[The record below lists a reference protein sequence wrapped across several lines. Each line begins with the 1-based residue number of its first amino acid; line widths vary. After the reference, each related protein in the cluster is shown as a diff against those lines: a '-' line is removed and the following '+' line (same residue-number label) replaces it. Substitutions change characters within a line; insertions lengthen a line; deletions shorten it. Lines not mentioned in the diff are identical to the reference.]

1 MNNKKKQS
9 KNLDSDSQL
18 IEKIN
23 YDIKRESKKIT
34 FDDVNSLEEE
44 SNYLIEL
51 KKDVKE
57 GEKYLLET
65 PYSFVQIPEDIR
77 ISISPKLMEID
88 SKDVYEKI
96 IWFYIFEIIFGDKRE
111 SSGWKDFREDLK
123 SKIKVDFLTKNWIS
137 VRKDI
142 SVSDD
147 IKDKLRKI
155 HLKGIFEEKNTLKD
169 ILEYPNKKRKT
180 VFIQSWNLKNYF
192 VLILFSIFLFS
203 IMIPFFKITEFHAT
217 YLSLIIILLVLI
229 PIYFLLYQIFIRK
242 SLLKGGKLKRK
253 FEKKHKKF
261 IEQFKIESKKEK
273 NFFKKYLDVYTNELF
288 NKIFYINYNELF
300 EAIKDYK
307 TFNPLSISIKFD
319 DEEIIHEMSDYNS
332 FFHYTTIL
340 LDFEEIPIK
349 HNYVLQIE
357 TKKTLRVAKKKEKI
371 THEKIV
377 FPKLIIFLF
386 IGLIAIPLLIFVFIS
401 LSIVFY
407 LLILVCL
414 ISLIIISLNLIRF
427 EYKYYSP
434 LQDQAHRYRHKLS
447 FFNYY
452 LNKNKNIYSIP
463 VNLRKDCSY
472 YWVINAPRFHSVQI
486 TKEIKGI
493 IKNLEQ
499 PIVLRTP
506 YESAKNLLSFH
517 IPRGKFIK
525 EVDFQLDLEMPYSA
539 RIVGWLIGMNI
550 MLINMLSLSVIYFII
565 ILTINVP
572 IDLSNVRVVL
582 PFLTLLIGFFGK
594 SVLENPTKDLHKWGG
609 VLILLTVILG
619 IILFITSIATLIITP
634 AQ

>member
-1 MNNKKKQS
+1 
-9 KNLDSDSQL
+9 L

-34 FDDVNSLEEE
+34 FEDVNSLEEE
-44 SNYLIEL
+44 STYLIEL

-57 GEKYLLET
+57 GEKYLFET
-65 PYSFVQIPEDIR
+65 PYSFFQTPEDVR
-77 ISISPKLMEID
+77 INISPKLMEID

-96 IWFYIFEIIFGDKRE
+96 IWYYIFEIIFGDSSE
-111 SSGWKDFREDLK
+111 STNWKDFREDLK
-123 SKIKVDFLTKNWIS
+123 SKIRVDYLSKKWFQ

-142 SVSDD
+142 SVSDN
-147 IKDKLRKI
+147 IKDRLKKI
-155 HLKGIFEEKNTLKD
+155 HLKGIFEKKSNLKD

-180 VFIQSWNLKNYF
+180 HFIQSWNIRNYF
-192 VLILFSIFLFS
+192 VLVLFSIFLFS
-203 IMIPFFKITEFHAT
+203 IIVPYFKMYQFRID
-217 YLSLIIILLVLI
+217 YPLIIISLFVLS
-229 PIYFLLYQIFIRK
+229 PIYFLLYEVFVRD
-242 SLLKGGKLKRK
+242 SLLKRGKLKKK
-253 FEKKHKKF
+253 FEKIYKKF
-261 IEQFKIESKKEK
+261 IEQFRIESKKER
-273 NFFKKYLDVYTNELF
+273 NYFKKYLDVYTNELF

-307 TFNPLSISIKFD
+307 TFNPLTISIKFD
-319 DEEIIHEMSDYNS
+319 DEDIVHEISDYKN

-340 LDFEEIPIK
+340 LDFKEIPIK
-349 HNYVLQIE
+349 RNYVLRIE
-357 TKKTLRVAKKKEKI
+357 TKKTLRVVKKKEKV
-371 THEKIV
+371 THEKV
-377 FPKLIIFLF
+377 LVPKSILFLY
-386 IGLIAIPLLIFVFIS
+386 IGLIAILLLIDFFVSLSLLSYLLIFVC
-401 LSIVFY
+401 LA
-407 LLILVCL
+407 ILML
-414 ISLIIISLNLIRF
+414 ISLGLVGF

-434 LQDQAHRYRHKLS
+434 LQDQPHKYKHKKS

-486 TKEIKGI
+486 SKEIKNI
-493 IKNLEQ
+493 IKNLEH

-517 IPRGKFIK
+517 IPRSTLIK

-550 MLINMLSLSVIYFII
+550 MLINMLSLSIVYLII
-565 ILTINVP
+565 VFTINIPV
-572 IDLSNVRVVL
+572 DLSNVRLVL

-609 VLILLTVILG
+609 LLIFLSVSLG

-634 AQ
+634 A

>member
-1 MNNKKKQS
+1 M
-9 KNLDSDSQL
+9 

-34 FDDVNSLEEE
+34 FEDVNSLEEE
-44 SNYLIEL
+44 STYLIEL

-57 GEKYLLET
+57 GEKYLFET
-65 PYSFVQIPEDIR
+65 PYSFFQTPEDVR
-77 ISISPKLMEID
+77 INISPKLMEID

-96 IWFYIFEIIFGDKRE
+96 IWYYIFEIIFGDSSE
-111 SSGWKDFREDLK
+111 STNWKDFREDLK
-123 SKIKVDFLTKNWIS
+123 SKIRVDYLSKKWFQ

-142 SVSDD
+142 SVSDN
-147 IKDKLRKI
+147 IKDRLKKI
-155 HLKGIFEEKNTLKD
+155 HLKGIFEKKSNLKD

-180 VFIQSWNLKNYF
+180 HFIQSWNIRNYF
-192 VLILFSIFLFS
+192 VLVLFSIFLFS
-203 IMIPFFKITEFHAT
+203 IIVPYFKMYQFRID
-217 YLSLIIILLVLI
+217 YPLIIIGLFVLS
-229 PIYFLLYQIFIRK
+229 PIYFLLYEVFVRD
-242 SLLKGGKLKRK
+242 SLLKRGKLKKK
-253 FEKKHKKF
+253 FEKIYKKF
-261 IEQFKIESKKEK
+261 IEQFRIESKKER
-273 NFFKKYLDVYTNELF
+273 NYFKKYLDVYTNELF

-307 TFNPLSISIKFD
+307 TFNPLTISIKFD
-319 DEEIIHEMSDYNS
+319 DEDIVHEISDYKN

-340 LDFEEIPIK
+340 LDFKEIPIK
-349 HNYVLQIE
+349 RNYVLRIE
-357 TKKTLRVAKKKEKI
+357 TKKTLRVVKKKEKV
-371 THEKIV
+371 THEKV
-377 FPKLIIFLF
+377 LVPKSILFLY
-386 IGLIAIPLLIFVFIS
+386 IGLIAILLLIDFFVSLSLLSYLLIFVC
-401 LSIVFY
+401 LA
-407 LLILVCL
+407 ILML
-414 ISLIIISLNLIRF
+414 ISLGLVGF

-434 LQDQAHRYRHKLS
+434 LQDQPHKYKHKKS

-486 TKEIKGI
+486 SKEIKNI
-493 IKNLEQ
+493 IKNLEH

-517 IPRGKFIK
+517 IPRSTLIK

-550 MLINMLSLSVIYFII
+550 MLINMLSLSIVYLII
-565 ILTINVP
+565 VFTINIPV
-572 IDLSNVRVVL
+572 DLSNVRLVL

-609 VLILLTVILG
+609 LLIFLSVSLG

-634 AQ
+634 A